1 MPTLIP
7 AAARTLAVFEVFAS
21 EKREL
26 SNSDVARLLSVADSS
41 CSDLLYTL
49 HSLGYLMRTPRT
61 RRFYPTARLYETARQ
76 ITENDP
82 LATIGQEAVDQL
94 AEKTN
99 ESAFFGVIDRHAA
112 KVAAVQPSRLPLR
125 YILDVGERVAL
136 HASALGKALLGLL
149 PPEDFEA
156 ELEAARMKAVTP
168 DTVTNTKTLAKQIAK
183 SRELG
188 WYEVRG
194 EGIEGVSALAVS
206 GWLGGQP
213 VALSLAGP
221 SERMA
226 RHHESYLQAL
236 REVQGTLLTDVEPTA
251 ITN

>member
-82 LATIGQEAVDQL
+82 LAAIGQEAVDQL
-94 AEKTN
+94 SGRTN
-99 ESAFFGVIDRHAA
+99 ESAFFGVLDRHAA
-112 KVAAVQPSRLPLR
+112 RVAAVQPSRLPLR
-125 YILDVGERVAL
+125 YIRDVGDRVAL

-156 ELEAARMKAVTP
+156 ELEAVKLKAVTS
-168 DTVTNTKTLAKQIAK
+168 DTVTSTRLLARQIAQ
-183 SRELG
+183 SREKG
-188 WYEVRG
+188 WYEVRS
-194 EGIEGVSALAVS
+194 EGVEGVSALAVS

-221 SERMA
+221 SA
-226 RHHESYLQAL
+226 RVARNHKAYLQAL
-236 REVQGTLLTDVEPTA
+236 RDVQTTLLTESESTPT
-251 ITN
+251 N